1 MMKATKEEKDE
12 IAGTPVKKSKK
23 KKKDNSTKPLKT
35 KTDKPPGLHKKT
47 RKVISEEVEFEGTTN
62 NGCKKGEKKMKHK
75 EGKVAEEEK
84 LESEE
89 AGQHLKKTKKSVKN
103 EVCLES
109 CDTPVKKKKKKKK
122 MEELIHGDSTNGNAD
137 ALELAREDHDEL
149 LKKRKKSK
157 VKVLKIAEETKV
169 ASAELLVESV
179 GKTKKKK
186 NHHHPL
192 EPVGED
198 LDELP
203 KKRKKSK
210 VKVLKIAEETKDA
223 DAKLLVESVGK
234 TKKKKKHCHPLELVG
249 EDHDELPKKRK
260 KSKVKVLK
268 MTEETKDADAK
279 LLVESV
285 GKTKKKKKHCHPLEL
300 VGEDH
305 DELPKK
311 RKKSKVKVLKMTEE
325 TKAAG
330 AKLLVKSVGKT
341 KKKKR
346 KHCHSEE
353 TSEETL
359 PKRKKVREAG
369 DTASE
374 DEEKCV
380 KKASLMEGKA
390 GKKAKKSQE
399 VHHKEEDG
407 GQTCNVKKKKKLKRK
422 EGVSCR
428 IEEMAKWEE
437 DPKGLSRSDVEGS
450 PGSKISKKKVK
461 VEEEPTAEPV
471 KKQKKDKLKKRSKTD
486 GHQEDEEDVELVEV
500 KRGNMDEVT
509 IDQTRRRALQEEV
522 DRESGRTKG
531 SDINS
536 RRALQEEIDR
546 ESGSNPVSD
555 RKLPASKF
563 GQWDTATF
571 QSSEQ
576 QQKFLRLMG
585 GLKKSSR
592 SPELGGRLRKHVMAL
607 NQTEENTLNQS
618 LKLQFEKA
626 MNIRQRRGVGLG
638 FQPVESKKFFIDTSA
653 SRSIKFD

>member
-1 MMKATKEEKDE
+1 MMKRLQRMKATKEEKDE

-210 VKVLKIAEETKDA
+210 VKVLKIA
-223 DAKLLVESVGK
+223 
-234 TKKKKKHCHPLELVG
+234 
-249 EDHDELPKKRK
+249 
-260 KSKVKVLK
+260 
-268 MTEETKDADAK
+268 EETKDADAK

>member
-1 MMKATKEEKDE
+1 MMKRLQRMKATKEEKDE

-486 GHQEDEEDVELVEV
+486 GHDQE
-500 KRGNMDEVT
+500 
-509 IDQTRRRALQEEV
+509 
-522 DRESGRTKG
+522 
-531 SDINS
+531 
-536 RRALQEEIDR
+536 
-546 ESGSNPVSD
+546 
-555 RKLPASKF
+555 LPASRGRYPSLRYVEQDGEGYQPQLPIMADRTVQRVGVYPVWLMHHHLHPLQYRDNQGVTWEVIRHF
-563 GQWDTATF
+563 VVSTHLLYLCVHRHRRAHTHTSIHTITAT
-571 QSSEQ
+571 QTPTLAHTDTHPHPPPPTHAHSETHIY
-576 QQKFLRLMG
+576 
-585 GLKKSSR
+585 
-592 SPELGGRLRKHVMAL
+592 PPTPDIH
-607 NQTEENTLNQS
+607 TH
-618 LKLQFEKA
+618 
-626 MNIRQRRGVGLG
+626 
-638 FQPVESKKFFIDTSA
+638 
-653 SRSIKFD
+653 